1 MYIDLTQYLVFLLVM
16 VRMAGLFM
24 FNPIF
29 SRTNVPVMIN
39 TGLAF
44 VIAILLTGSVAFPPM
59 QDVTLYTFFY
69 LVLKELSVGMFA
81 GFIIRMFM
89 AVLVVGGEAI
99 DMQMGIG
106 MAKAFDPATNA
117 SVSISAQLLNV
128 MFTLGF
134 FMSNA
139 HLTLISMTAKTF
151 DIIPLGNI
159 AFNAVNFLAV
169 PELITL
175 VILLSVKLC
184 MPILV
189 IEIIV
194 TFAVGMVM
202 RVVPQINVFVLSIQ
216 LKLLIGLIAM
226 ITLVPAFSAF
236 CENLI
241 FLSFEHIQEIW
252 LNFV

>member
-1 MYIDLTQYLVFLLVM
+1 MYIDLTNYLVFLLVM
-16 VRMAGLFM
+16 TRMAGLFL

-29 SRTNVPVMIN
+29 SRTNVPVMVN

-44 VIAILLTGSVAFPPM
+44 VIAVLLTGSIPFSPM

-69 LVLKELSVGMFA
+69 LVLRELSVGMFA
-81 GFIIRMFM
+81 GVIIRMFM
-89 AVLVVGGEAI
+89 SVIAIGGEAI

-117 SVSISAQLLNV
+117 SISVSAQIINV
-128 MFTLGF
+128 MFILGF
-134 FMSNA
+134 FQTNA

-159 AFNAVNFLAV
+159 SFNAGNFLAV
-169 PELITL
+169 AELISL
-175 VILLSVKLC
+175 VILLAVKLC

-194 TFAVGMVM
+194 TFAVGMIM
-202 RVVPQINVFVLSIQ
+202 RVVPQINVFVISIQ
-216 LKLLIGLIAM
+216 LKLLIGLLAM
-226 ITLVPAFSAF
+226 VILVPAFAAF

-241 FLSFEHIQEIW
+241 TLSFEHIEQIW